1 MTYNDIG
8 GACIMRIIND
18 NKRITFKDG
27 YDLFPN
33 QYVLLGETTEL
44 NFATESGTVLAVGND
59 DERDAMWDLYVEH
72 LLGKKH
78 GRLLL
83 FYFGNIETVGALL

>member
-1 MTYNDIG
+1 MTYNGI
-8 GACIMRIIND
+8 GACIMRITND
-18 NKRITFKDG
+18 NQRISFEDG

-33 QYVLLGETTEL
+33 QYVLLGDTIER
-44 NFATESGTVLAVGND
+44 NYAIVSGTVLAVGTD
-59 DERDAMWDLYVEH
+59 DEHDAMWDLYVEH